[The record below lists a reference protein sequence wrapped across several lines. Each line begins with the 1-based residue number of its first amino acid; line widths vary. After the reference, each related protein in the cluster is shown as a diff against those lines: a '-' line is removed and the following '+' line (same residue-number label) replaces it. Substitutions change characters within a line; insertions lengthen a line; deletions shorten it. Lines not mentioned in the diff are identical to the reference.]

1 MTKTFG
7 KSMLAAAL
15 LVIASTVASFGQ
27 VPTRTMVHFTISVPF
42 TVTIGNYLLAPGTY
56 VLYQDGQVPDRFALY
71 RDNLTREPIAQIF
84 TTRTPYWAVR
94 NDRETR
100 VELKMA
106 ETPAGARP
114 VVRGFNVPFAD
125 RWNILSV
132 VARHNSGYMTRI
144 K

>member
-1 MTKTFG
+1 MTRAFWKTILTATV
-7 KSMLAAAL
+7 LAAGSVA
-15 LVIASTVASFGQ
+15 ASFGL

-56 VLYQDGQVPDRFALY
+56 VLYQDSQVPDRFALY

-100 VELKMA
+100 IELRMA
-106 ETPAGARP
+106 ESPAGVRP
-114 VVRGFNVPFAD
+114 VVKGFNVPFAD

-132 VARHNSGYMTRI
+132 VARNNSGYITRI
-144 K
+144 R